1 MNADFA
7 HSNKYAALDA
17 FIPSAM
23 KRLNLPG
30 AALAVVESGRLAHFR
45 GFGRTGLGDGAP
57 TAQTPFFIGSL
68 TKSFT
73 ALAVMQLVECG
84 ALDLDAPVQRY
95 LPWFNTADASASAH
109 VLVRYLLHHTSG
121 IGVGPGWERL
131 ADFGVRSGADARLA
145 RQLAALKLKRA
156 PGATHEYSNTNYDL
170 LGWIIEA
177 VSGETWAEYIRRHI
191 FEPLGMAHSYTDK
204 ADARKNGLAV
214 GHQSWFGFPFP
225 APNLPVP
232 HGSLASGQL
241 ISCAEDMARYLN
253 AHLNGGA
260 GVLSAAGMAELHR
273 PAVSAALFGDEPG
286 WYGMGWYIEE
296 QGGQKV
302 LFHSGLVPDYYAFM
316 ALLPEQD
323 KGALLLVNM
332 DHFTMQLSM
341 ADVTAGLIRLLAG
354 QAPPRRAFAAVPW
367 VQRGLLLLPLL
378 QIIEMLATLLSLYQK
393 KQGRRRLILPLIPHV
408 LAGLTVIPM
417 LGKIRGFIKLFAPD
431 FAFTARVFGGLALLW
446 IPLRALLFRQAWLSP
461 RSGKPT

>member
-1 MNADFA
+1 
-7 HSNKYAALDA
+7 L
-17 FIPSAM
+17 
-23 KRLNLPG
+23 LN
-30 AALAVVESGRLAHFR
+30 H
-45 GFGRTGLGDGAP
+45 TG
-57 TAQTPFFIGSL
+57 
-68 TKSFT
+68 
-73 ALAVMQLVECG
+73 
-84 ALDLDAPVQRY
+84 
-95 LPWFNTADASASAH
+95 
-109 VLVRYLLHHTSG
+109 G
-121 IGVGPGWERL
+121 IGVLPGWESL
-131 ADFGVRSGADARLA
+131 ADFGGRSGADARLA

-191 FEPLGMAHSYTDK
+191 FEPLRMAHSYTDK
-204 ADARKNGLAV
+204 AAARKDGLAV
-214 GHQSWFGFPFP
+214 GHQSWFGFPLP

-253 AHLNGGA
+253 AHLKGGA
-260 GVLSAAGMAELHR
+260 GILSAAGMAELHR

-296 QGGQKV
+296 QNGEQV

-316 ALLPEQD
+316 VLLPEQD

-354 QAPPRRAFAAVPW
+354 QAPSRRAFAAVPW

-378 QIIEMLATLLSLYQK
+378 QIIEMLAALLSLRQK

-417 LGKIRGFIKLFAPD
+417 LGRARGFIKLFAPD
-431 FAFTARVFGGLALLW
+431 FAFIARVFGGLALLW
-446 IPLRALLFRQAWLSP
+446 IPLRTLLVRRAGRNRQ
-461 RSGKPT
+461 SGKPS